1 LGQLKPLTSIA
12 VVEFHSSTPL
22 LSIFCW
28 RQEMIRFKTPLN
40 FVIVF
45 SVLFGLVFVIGCGN
59 SKEEQAMTDF
69 LKLYSDTVDQY
80 AKADEATKAELKA
93 TLDSFDSKWS
103 DMEMEMDGRLT
114 PNDLE
119 KFDKQYKEIQK
130 KYTSLKEKS

>member
-1 LGQLKPLTSIA
+1 MSIA
-12 VVEFHSSTPL
+12 VVEFHSPTLL

-28 RQEMIRFKTPLN
+28 RQEMIRFKTTLN

-59 SKEEQAMTDF
+59 SKEEQVMTDF

-80 AKADEATKAELKA
+80 AKADEATKVELK
-93 TLDSFDSKWS
+93 TKLDSFASKWS
-103 DMEMEMDGRLT
+103 NMEMDMDGRLT

-119 KFDKQYKEIQK
+119 KYDKQFKEIQK
-130 KYTSLKEKS
+130 KYAALAGKS